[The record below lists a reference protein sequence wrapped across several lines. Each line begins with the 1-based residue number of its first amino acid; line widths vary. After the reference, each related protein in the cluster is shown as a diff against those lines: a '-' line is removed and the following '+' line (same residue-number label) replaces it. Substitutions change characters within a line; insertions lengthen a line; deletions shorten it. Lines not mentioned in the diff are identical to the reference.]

1 MRSLADV
8 RALHRASQAG
18 CRVGTG
24 GGAGASPQ
32 LHRTEHILLGLLRE
46 EDGLAARVL
55 GGLGLTVDRVRGQ
68 VVRIVG
74 SGEEVTSGQI
84 PFTPRAK
91 KVLELALREALSLGH
106 NYIGTEHLLLALVR
120 ENEGVAARI
129 LLDFDAEPE
138 KVRSQVLR
146 LLSGPSG
153 RRRFPGGLADAHRT
167 PNPLRPPLDWDRAGL
182 FWRPD
187 RMLRGSLR
195 EVERL
200 ASRALAEFGLRV
212 ERVDPRPTPPPR
224 PRAATRSGSVR
235 FNPQARQAME
245 LAKREA
251 VGLGHDHIGPEH
263 ILLGVLSSE
272 HGLAAHALQQCGVT
286 HARVRP
292 HVVAIVGPSQS
303 RASAEIV
310 LTPQAREIVEQ
321 ATSEA
326 TATSCAY
333 VGAEHLLLSLLHDN
347 ENVMAQILRNLDVE
361 PASVRAEVLRW
372 LNPGAPRRIPPPS
385 PGLDWRR
392 ASLLWRPEGLELRI
406 PLHLDYPSMATFA
419 ADEVW
424 SQEPLVGLRRE
435 IWTGWLALASP
446 TLLQDI
452 ASPDALKHAL
462 DAAANRALNTAE
474 RDGPQAADFLYRLR
488 ADP

>member
-1 MRSLADV
+1 MP
-8 RALHRASQAG
+8 G
-18 CRVGTG
+18 
-24 GGAGASPQ
+24 
-32 LHRTEHILLGLLRE
+32 
-46 EDGLAARVL
+46 
-55 GGLGLTVDRVRGQ
+55 
-68 VVRIVG
+68 
-74 SGEEVTSGQI
+74 
-84 PFTPRAK
+84 
-91 KVLELALREALSLGH
+91 
-106 NYIGTEHLLLALVR
+106 
-120 ENEGVAARI
+120 
-129 LLDFDAEPE
+129 
-138 KVRSQVLR
+138 
-146 LLSGPSG
+146 GPS
-153 RRRFPGGLADAHRT
+153 
-167 PNPLRPPLDWDRAGL
+167 RPCDR
-182 FWRPD
+182 
-187 RMLRGSLR
+187 
-195 EVERL
+195 
-200 ASRALAEFGLRV
+200 
-212 ERVDPRPTPPPR
+212 
-224 PRAATRSGSVR
+224 
-235 FNPQARQAME
+235 
-245 LAKREA
+245 
-251 VGLGHDHIGPEH
+251 LGHDHIGPEH

-272 HGLAAHALQQCGVT
+272 HGLAAHALEQLGVT
-286 HARVRP
+286 HARVRL

-326 TATSCAY
+326 RATSCAY

-424 SQEPLVGLRRE
+424 PQEPLVGLRRE